1 MKIITVIVA
10 ALGLSASTLA
20 SAETVPVPPKP
31 SRQVAYV
38 PPPAG
43 SLWSEVG
50 ARALVGM
57 NGNAR
62 RVGDLITVL
71 IDEQTETELT
81 ADTATKS
88 DSKMGGSLG
97 AFFGLGKQMSK
108 NNSGTLGSGIGYESE
123 SGQAYDGKGSTSRA
137 GKLIGRLTCRVIEVL
152 PNGNL
157 KVWGYKQVRSNRE
170 TQYLVVQGMARPRD
184 IQADNTIQSGLL
196 AEAKIQF
203 NGSGVVGDKQG
214 PGVGHR
220 AMDHAW
226 PF

>member
-1 MKIITVIVA
+1 
-10 ALGLSASTLA
+10 
-20 SAETVPVPPKP
+20 
-31 SRQVAYV
+31 
-38 PPPAG
+38 
-43 SLWSEVG
+43 
-50 ARALVGM
+50 M

-71 IDEQTETELT
+71 IDEQTETRLT
-81 ADTATKS
+81 ADTDTRS
-88 DSKMGGSLG
+88 DSAMGGKLG
-97 AFFGLGKQMSK
+97 AFFGLGKQIQK
-108 NNSGTLGSGIGYESE
+108 NNTDNLGTGIGYESE
-123 SGQAYDGKGSTSRA
+123 SGQSYGGKGSTSRA
-137 GKLIGRLTCRVIEVL
+137 GKLLGRLTCRVVEVL

-170 TQYLVVQGMARPRD
+170 TQYLVVMGMARPRD

-214 PGVGHR
+214 PGVVHR

>member
-1 MKIITVIVA
+1 MKAI
-10 ALGLSASTLA
+10 LSISAVLLTLWSSVA
-20 SAETVPVPPKP
+20 SAQGAPVPPKEVSP
-31 SRQVAYV
+31 AAIPR
-38 PPPAG
+38 PPVG

-71 IDEQTETELT
+71 IDEQTETRLS
-81 ADTATKS
+81 ADTDTRS
-88 DSKMGGSLG
+88 DSSMGGSLG
-97 AFFGLGKQMSK
+97 AFFGLGKQIKK
-108 NNSGTLGSGIGYESE
+108 NNADNLGTGIGYESE
-123 SGQAYDGKGSTSRA
+123 SGQSYGGKGSTSRA
-137 GKLIGRLTCRVIEVL
+137 GKLLGRLTCRVVEVL

-157 KVWGYKQVRSNRE
+157 KIWGYKQVRSNRE
-170 TQYLVVQGMARPRD
+170 TQYLVVMGMARPRD

-214 PGVGHR
+214 PGVVHR